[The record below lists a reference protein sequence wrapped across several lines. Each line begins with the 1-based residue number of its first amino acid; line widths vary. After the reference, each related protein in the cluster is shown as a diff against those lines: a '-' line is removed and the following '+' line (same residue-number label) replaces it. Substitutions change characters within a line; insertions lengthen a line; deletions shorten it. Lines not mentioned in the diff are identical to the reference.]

1 MRNHQDVTRHRM
13 GNDGGNQAICIIFG
27 VKAAAGFAGIS
38 HDGAFMS
45 QKRDK
50 SNHCAYRRAET
61 RNNRAEMMLTTHP
74 FDDDKLREECGIFG
88 VCGGDTAAALVA
100 LGLHALQHR
109 GQEAAGITSWDGGEF
124 HTHRAM
130 GHVAGNFDRDDII
143 RALPGEMACGH
154 VRYSTTG
161 ETALRNVQP
170 LFADLAS
177 GGFAVAHNGNI
188 SNAMTLKRELVRRGA
203 IFQSTSDTEVIIH
216 LVATSSYRTLLDK
229 FIDALKQVEGAYSLI
244 CMTPEGMLACR
255 DPLGIRPLV
264 MGKLGETII
273 FASETVALDVVGA
286 TYLRSVEPGEIVI
299 VSGGESRSI
308 APFTKQNARPCIF
321 EHVYFSRPDSIVDG
335 SSVYSVRK
343 AIGAQLAL
351 ENPVRAD
358 YVIPVPDSGTP
369 AAIGYAQASG
379 IPFELGII
387 RSHYVGRTFIQPGD
401 GVRHLGVKLKHNANR
416 ALIAGK
422 SVILVDDSI
431 VRGTTSLKIVQ
442 MMRDAGASE
451 VHMRIASPPTRHSC
465 FYGVDTPERS
475 KLLAA
480 NHDIEAMRSFIQ
492 ADSLAFVS
500 INGLYKALGEEQRA
514 DIRPQYCDAC
524 FTGDYPTRLTDQDE
538 IMPERQ
544 LFQLDERVV

>member
-1 MRNHQDVTRHRM
+1 M
-13 GNDGGNQAICIIFG
+13 I
-27 VKAAAGFAGIS
+27 
-38 HDGAFMS
+38 
-45 QKRDK
+45 
-50 SNHCAYRRAET
+50 
-61 RNNRAEMMLTTHP
+61 TTHP

-88 VCGGDTAAALVA
+88 VSDAESAAAVVA

-109 GQEAAGITSWDGGEF
+109 GQEAAGITSFDGTQF

-130 GHVAGNFDRDDII
+130 GHVAGNFDRDDVI
-143 RALPGEMACGH
+143 RALAGRTGCGH
-154 VRYSTTG
+154 VRYSTAG

-170 LFADLAS
+170 LYAELAS

-188 SNAMTLKRELVRRGA
+188 SNAMALRRELVRRGS

-216 LVATSSYRTLLDK
+216 LVATSTYRTLLDK
-229 FIDALKQVEGAYSLI
+229 FVDALKQVEGAYSLI
-244 CMTPEGMLACR
+244 CLTPEGMIACR

-264 MGKLGETII
+264 MGTLGGATI

-286 TYLRSVEPGEIVI
+286 DYVRAVEPGEIVI
-299 VSGGESRSI
+299 VAHGETRSVK
-308 APFTKQNARPCIF
+308 PFTVVHPRPCIF

-351 ENPVRAD
+351 ESPVDAD
-358 YVIPVPDSGTP
+358 LVIPVPDSGTP

-401 GVRHLGVKLKHNANR
+401 QVRHLGVKLKHNANR
-416 ALIAGK
+416 ALIAGQRI
-422 SVILVDDSI
+422 VLIDDSI

-442 MMRDAGASE
+442 MMRDAGAAE
-451 VHMRIASPPTRHSC
+451 VHLRIASPPTRHSC
-465 FYGVDTPERS
+465 FYGVDTPERT
-475 KLLAA
+475 KLLA
-480 NHDIEAMRSFIQ
+480 HRLDVGEMQDFIH

-500 INGLYKALGEEQRA
+500 IDGLYKALGEASRA
-514 DIRPQYCDAC
+514 EACPQYCDAC

-538 IMPERQ
+538 RCDVDQFEM
-544 LFQLDERVV
+544 LAERVA